1 MVKLMKT
8 ATVFGAMASLAAG
21 LGAANSQEVVRIGV
35 NQPLTGA
42 VAASGTY
49 VTQGAQIAAEMLNAN
64 GGIDGKSVELIIE
77 DNKSNPKEAVAA
89 AEKLI
94 VRDEVPVMM
103 GAWSSTYTL
112 AVMPKLME
120 YEVPMVV
127 ETSSSGKITTS
138 GNPWVFRISPT
149 SEMEAI
155 AFKEEID
162 AFDIEK
168 AHFLTVN
175 NDWGLGAAEEF
186 RKVLEERGIEVGVTE
201 TMNADAT
208 DMSAQLSTIK
218 GAGGDT
224 VFITTGVEQLTLILK
239 QAADLRLEQQII
251 TTGGSQSPD
260 QLIDQAGAAADG
272 SYHIVFFTPWFPEAV
287 ENPEVAMEFVKA
299 WEGEGH
305 NFAGLTEGFRGYDGI
320 MTIAAAIE
328 SAGSLEP
335 DAIRQA
341 LWNVEVE
348 GINGDIKFIAQGPE
362 GSESAQNSPNIYV
375 VKIEDGKVT
384 LANQ

>member
-1 MVKLMKT
+1 MKT
-8 ATVFGAMASLAAG
+8 AAVFGAVAG
-21 LGAANSQEVVRIGV
+21 LAGAAQLASAQDVVKIGV

-49 VTQGAQIAAEMLNAN
+49 VTQGAEIAAEELNAN
-64 GGIDGKSVELIIE
+64 GGIDGKQVELIIE

-94 VRDEVPVMM
+94 VRDKVPVMM

-127 ETSSSGKITTS
+127 ETSSSGKITTE

-149 SEMEAI
+149 SEMEAV
-155 AFKEEID
+155 AFKDKVD

-168 AHFLTVN
+168 AHFLSVN
-175 NDWGLGAAEEF
+175 NDWGLGAAEQF
-186 RKVLEERGIEVGVTE
+186 KKVLGEKSIEVDITE

-208 DMSAQLSTIK
+208 DMSAQLSAIK
-218 GAGGDT
+218 AAGGDT
-224 VFITTGVEQLTLILK
+224 LFVTTGVEQLTLILK

-251 TTGGSQSPD
+251 TTGGSQAPD
-260 QLIDQAGAAADG
+260 QLIEQAGAAANG
-272 SYHIVFFTPWFPEAV
+272 SNHIVFFTPWFPDAV
-287 ENPEVAMEFVKA
+287 ENPDVATKFVKA
-299 WEGEGH
+299 WEAKGH

-320 MTIAAAIE
+320 MTIAAAIGN
-328 SAGSLEP
+328 ADSLEP
-335 DAIRQA
+335 DAIRKA
-341 LWNVEVE
+341 LWDVEVK
-348 GINGDIKFIAQGPE
+348 GINGNIKFIKQGPE
-362 GSESAQNSPNIYV
+362 GSESAQNSPNIYL
-375 VKIEDGKVT
+375 VKIEDGKVVP
-384 LANQ
+384 AN

>member
-1 MVKLMKT
+1 MMLKPAAIAAAV
-8 ATVFGAMASLAAG
+8 AG
-21 LGAANSQEVVRIGV
+21 LALAMGPALAQETIKIGV

-49 VTQGAQIAAEMLNAN
+49 VAQGAQIAAEEINAN
-64 GGIDGKSVELIIE
+64 GGIDGKKIELIIE

-94 VRDEVPVMM
+94 VRDKVPVMM

-127 ETSSSGKITTS
+127 ETSSSGKITTQ

-149 SEMEAI
+149 SEMEAL
-155 AFKEEID
+155 AFKDKVD
-162 AFDIEK
+162 AFKITK
-168 AHFLTVN
+168 ANFLSVN
-175 NDWGLGAAEEF
+175 NDWGLGAAEQF
-186 RKVLEERGIEVGVTE
+186 AKALKDKGIEVGVVE

-208 DMSAQLSTIK
+208 DMSAQLSAIK
-218 GAGGDT
+218 AAGGDT
-224 VFITTGVEQLTLILK
+224 LFVTTGVEQLTLILK

-251 TTGGSQSPD
+251 TTGGSSSPD
-260 QLIDQAGAAADG
+260 QLIAQAGPAANG
-272 SYHIVFFTPWFPEAV
+272 SHHIVFFAPWFPEAAA
-287 ENPEVAMEFVKA
+287 NPEVATKFVKA
-299 WEGEGH
+299 WEEKGY

-320 MTIAAAIE
+320 YVIAEAIKQ
-328 SAGSLEP
+328 AGSLEP

-341 LWNVEVE
+341 LWNVQFE
-348 GINGDIKFIAQGPE
+348 GINGDIKFIKQGPE
-362 GSESAQNSPNIYV
+362 GKESAQNVPNIYV

-384 LANQ
+384 LPDT